1 MKRSLPSS
9 DVSLFPQALAIVGMA
24 CRLPG
29 GNTTPDAYW
38 QFLLDKK
45 SGIREVPEDRW
56 NVENFYNENPDG
68 IASSVTKWAGFLE
81 DIRGFDAKFFGI
93 SPREAAAMDPQQRLL
108 LQCTYEALQDTL
120 RPAEDYSQGKTG
132 VFVGISQSDYRTI
145 QEIRPTNPES
155 FAGTG
160 YALCINANRVSHRL
174 NLKGPSYAV
183 DTACSSS
190 LVALNQAV
198 QNLRSGACDV
208 AVVAG
213 VNVLAHPSSFIAFS
227 RAGMLS
233 STGQISTFDTRA
245 NGFVRGE
252 AVGVVVLKP
261 YHQAVADGDRIHAL
275 IHASACNQDGYTS
288 TITAPAQDS
297 QIAMLE
303 DLFTQSGIPK
313 DRVGF
318 VEAHGTGTPVGDPI
332 EAGAIGT
339 VIGQHNPE
347 RPVWVGSGKANVGH
361 AESAAGISGLIKATL
376 AVRNGV
382 VPPNV
387 NYDTPNPNI
396 PFDALN
402 LKVPTEAEPF
412 PAAEGLR
419 YAVINSFGFG
429 GTNASALISSAPEQA
444 AVPVAPAIPAE
455 RGAEAFPFFFPLS
468 GPSQE
473 AVLANAADLLA
484 ALKDHSSAL
493 ATLPLAAIS
502 AALGRERS
510 HLTYRTMLLART
522 RAELLA
528 ALELLISGDEE
539 ALAES
544 KAVISGQA
552 RTETSLCFIFAGQ
565 GSQWWAMGR
574 QFMEHSAVFRD
585 AVEAYDAYFKK
596 VAGWSLVEELLADEA
611 SSRIDDTAVTQP
623 ALFAIQAGLGAVWE
637 SFGIK
642 PDMVVGHSIGESAAS
657 YVAGGLTLEGA
668 ASFLSKRGVV
678 RDQLGQKGAMAAVGL
693 APEDIEPLLPP
704 LINVAAVNGPGSTT
718 ISGDYDRLHAFVE
731 EFQQSRPE
739 TFIRILKVD
748 TAWHSYQLEAG
759 EEWFRREVKEV
770 SWRVPQIPFISTVTG
785 KPETKFD
792 LEYAWLNLR
801 CPVMFQQGI
810 ETALSMGATTFVEL
824 GPHSTLMGPTK
835 STALEAGAKVDVFQS
850 LSRKEGDFDIFARTA
865 AQLYTSGYDLDWARL
880 TDGVEAPAG
889 LPLNH
894 WVEESLWQDSEESRR
909 QLYGA
914 KQHPF
919 LGRKGNDAGTAW
931 WMELN
936 TKAWPFL
943 KDHRM
948 QSETLFPGAGYLE
961 TLVALGVELYGDKPL
976 ELSDTIIHEALF
988 LEDDQDMLI
997 SLAWSPDR
1005 KRGKL
1010 YSRPRDSRDDWV
1022 LRSEGKIRVTDV
1034 PAPEP
1039 APFDPA
1045 TTDLE
1050 EVEAA
1055 HMYDVDASSGFV
1067 NYGPAFQVVQQ
1078 LWVGEDESV
1087 ARIKAP
1093 AQIAGQ
1099 TALFYIHPALMD
1111 GCLQMCDPR
1120 VSRGRIRIPR
1130 KAGDMA
1136 YLPVGA
1142 RRLRFYG
1149 RLPDEVMA
1157 HARRAPNPVTGEIEA
1172 SFTVTDMEG
1181 RVLFTAEGLMTQ
1193 PLPTKAAAE
1202 EGAEVAPNFVE
1213 PGLSELR
1220 DEPQL
1225 TEEALGH
1232 WLILADRAADVAEL
1246 GAAMQARGAEVSVL
1260 ARADLGDELVQAV
1273 EDQFGE
1279 ALEQAQVKGILFA
1292 AALGAADVGP
1302 ATAPADLYAV
1312 IERNVTDLITLGD
1325 LMDFHRTNEIA
1336 LPRIAV
1342 LTAGAYPDPETGK
1355 TGPAALTQTPIA
1367 SLGRVLATETTE
1379 YHVRMV
1385 DHDGSDPAQLALR
1398 LLSDTP
1404 ETETVI
1410 HQGRAFGARLFPRK
1424 TDDFAPKLMTVPASN
1439 EEVNFHAT
1447 MHAPGVI
1454 DDLGL
1459 WELPLDALAEDA
1471 VRVRISAVGMN
1482 FRDVMAV
1489 TGLLPEEAEPD
1500 PAWQHLGLEFGAV
1513 VHAVGRKVTTLKP
1526 GDRVMGM
1533 GRRCL
1538 QRYMDVDPRALTVLP
1553 EHISLEEAAT
1563 IPSAFATAHYALNRV
1578 GRMRKGEKVFIHVAT
1593 GGVGMAG
1600 IQLCQDVG
1608 ARIFATAGS
1617 PAKRDLLAELG
1628 ADHIMD
1634 SRSLKFADDVERITE
1649 GRGVDVLLN
1658 SLPGEYIT
1666 KGLDIVA
1673 PYGRYLEIG
1682 KVDVYADSAIGM
1694 KALRKN
1700 VSFSCLDLA
1709 AMGQERPELLA
1720 ELMQEVVE
1728 MFDARRLKP
1737 LPVTAFP
1744 ISQIADAVRYMSQAR
1759 HVGKVVVTLEEP
1771 SFEVRGDTSRPVAL
1785 SADASYLITGGT
1797 KGFGLTIADW
1807 MSRAGA
1813 GKLYLTSRGGSFL
1826 KEDMPRV
1833 KAMQKRGTVVEPL
1846 ALDVTSE
1853 AEMDAFIGAATAD
1866 AKHPLR
1872 GVVHGAAVIKDGF
1885 LNQLTPEVITEVLR
1899 PKVLGGWILHQAF
1912 EKAGVEP
1919 DFLIGLSSIAEV
1931 IGSGGQ
1937 GNYVAANAFLN
1948 ALARYR
1954 DSLGRNGTA
1963 INWGAMADSGFV
1975 ARSDGMASY
1984 LESVGLHGLSDAET
1998 DLGME
2003 IAVSRDV
2010 ADFCYAKADWPQI
2023 SRANAALASAPR
2035 LAPLLQAEGGG
2046 GGEVRA
2052 RLMALTGDERRAE
2065 AIEFLKDEV
2074 ANVLKIDKGTIQSDR
2089 PMSELGLDSLSSFEL
2104 KMRVE
2109 TALDFTMPV
2118 SRFLAAPS
2126 IDEFATI
2133 LEEEIALMV
2142 EAQAAAAEEA
2152 GETGEAEGEV
2162 AETGYLG
2169 TDRQL
2174 GLIALSLAPMTSEAG
2189 RGSLFHV
2196 LEAPLTATPEAVEAA
2211 AAQLALR
2218 HKMLRLRPEGKAGD
2232 LTLHLD
2238 GAPVVVAGPLAGLP
2252 DVAQGQM
2259 AVFVVDAGRVR
2270 LMLHQALG
2278 DLTSARLLLDEMGLL
2293 LSGAA
2298 LPPLAP
2304 AEALEDVLAL
2314 GRYDADSAEGQNDR
2328 AFWWYSIKAGAPVVP
2343 FDRRARA
2350 LLPASLGR
2358 NRGAAQALTLDL
2370 PVQASEPALL
2380 LHFAE
2385 ALRQATGSTGNMLL
2399 TRIASLRQL
2408 VPEGAAVGP
2417 FEVEQPVLVETTLPR
2432 PLALARLTRVLSRAS
2447 AHSHFGASA
2456 AARVFAGAIAGWNGN
2471 PFQIAVRHGIEGA
2484 PPEAA
2489 SHDLLLEI
2497 GEGGALR
2504 LVWDA
2509 DVLTPTQAEAIAA
2522 ALRAVPAPVEA

>member
-1 MKRSLPSS
+1 MKRSVPAAEKAQFSN
-9 DVSLFPQALAIVGMA
+9 ALAIVGMA

-29 GNTTPDAYW
+29 GNETPDDYW
-38 QFLLDKK
+38 QFLLDRK

-56 NVENFYNENPDG
+56 NVDNFYNENPDG
-68 IASSVTKWAGFLE
+68 IATATTKWAGFLD

-108 LQCTYEALQDTL
+108 LQCTYEALQDTQ
-120 RPAEDYSQGKTG
+120 RPASDYAKGKTG

-145 QEIRPTNPES
+145 QELRPTNPEN

-160 YALCINANRVSHRL
+160 YALCINANRISHRL

-198 QNLRSGACDV
+198 QNLASGACDV

-233 STGQISTFDTRA
+233 STGQISTFDNRA

-252 AVGVVVLKP
+252 AAGVVVLKP
-261 YHQAVADGDRIHAL
+261 YHKALEDGDRIHAL

-303 DLFTQSGIPK
+303 DLFTQSGVAKESI
-313 DRVGF
+313 GY

-339 VIGQHNPE
+339 VIGQHNAE
-347 RPVWVGSGKANVGH
+347 RPVWIGSGKANVGH
-361 AESAAGISGLIKATL
+361 AEAAAGISGLIKAVL
-376 AVRNGV
+376 AVRNGM

-387 NYDTPNPNI
+387 NFDKPNPNI

-402 LKVPTEAEPF
+402 LKVPTEAQSF
-412 PAAEGLR
+412 PEADGLR
-419 YAVINSFGFG
+419 YAVVNSFGFG
-429 GTNASALISSAPEQA
+429 GTNASALISSVPEQA
-444 AVPVAPAIPAE
+444 AVPVVAAP
-455 RGAEAFPFFFPLS
+455 RKGAEDFPYFFPLS

-473 AVLANAADLLA
+473 AILANAADLLA
-484 ALKDHSSAL
+484 LLKDEGSAL
-493 ATLPLAAIS
+493 AQLSLAELS
-502 AALGRERS
+502 AALGKDRA

-522 RAELLA
+522 RDELL
-528 ALELLISGDEE
+528 E
-539 ALAES
+539 ALALLVENDEEKLS
-544 KAVISGQA
+544 EAKTIVTGQA
-552 RTETSLCFIFAGQ
+552 RTETSLCFVFAGQ

-574 QFMEHSAVFRD
+574 QFMEHSPVFRD
-585 AVEAYDAYFKK
+585 AVEAYDAHFKK
-596 VAGWSLVEELLADEA
+596 VAGWSLVDELLADEA
-611 SSRIDDTAVTQP
+611 ASRIDDTAVTQP
-623 ALFAIQAGLGAVWE
+623 ALFAIQAGLGALWE

-657 YVAGGLTLEGA
+657 YIAGGLTLEGA

-693 APEDIEPLLPP
+693 APEDIAPLLPP
-704 LINVAAVNGPGSTT
+704 KINVAAVNGPGSTT
-718 ISGDYDRLHAFVE
+718 ISGDYDTLHAFVE
-731 EFQQSRPE
+731 EFQETQPD

-770 SWRVPQIPFISTVTG
+770 SWRVPHIPFISTVTG

-801 CPVMFQQGI
+801 RPVMFQQGI
-810 ETALSMGATTFVEL
+810 ETALTLGATTFVEL

-850 LSRKEGDFDIFARTA
+850 LSRKEADFDIFARTA
-865 AQLYTSGYDLDWARL
+865 AQLFVSGYALDWDAL
-880 TDGVEAPAG
+880 TGGAEAPVA
-889 LPLNH
+889 LPRNH
-894 WVEESLWQDSEESRR
+894 WMQESLWQDSEESRR

-914 KQHPF
+914 RQHPF
-919 LGRKGNDAGTAW
+919 LGRKSADAGNAW

-976 ELSDTIIHEALF
+976 ELSDTILHEALF
-988 LEDDQDMLI
+988 LEEDQDMLL

-1005 KRGKL
+1005 KRAKL
-1010 YSRPRDSRDDWV
+1010 FSRPRDSRDDWV
-1022 LRSEGKIRVTDV
+1022 LRSEGKLRATDV
-1034 PAPEP
+1034 PAP
-1039 APFDPA
+1039 ADRPFDPA
-1045 TTDLE
+1045 TTALE
-1050 EVEAA
+1050 EVDVA
-1055 HMYDVDASSGFV
+1055 HVYDVDASQGFV
-1067 NYGPAFQVVQQ
+1067 NYGPAFQVIEQI
-1078 LWVGEDESV
+1078 WVGEHEAV

-1093 AQIAGQ
+1093 AAIAGQ
-1099 TALFYIHPALMD
+1099 TDIFYIHPSLMD

-1120 VSRGRIRIPR
+1120 ISRSSIRTPR
-1130 KAGDMA
+1130 KAGDPA

-1157 HARRAPNPVTGEIEA
+1157 HAHRAENPVTGEIEA
-1172 SFTVTDMEG
+1172 HFIVTDMAG
-1181 RVLFTAEGLMTQ
+1181 RVLFQAEGLMTQ
-1193 PLPTKAAAE
+1193 ALPTKAATE
-1202 EGAEVAPNFVE
+1202 DSGEIAPNFVE
-1213 PGLSELR
+1213 QGLSEIR
-1220 DEPQL
+1220 DEPAL
-1225 TEEALGH
+1225 VEEALGT
-1232 WLILADRAADVAEL
+1232 WLVLADTGADVAPLVAEMTAL
-1246 GAAMQARGAEVSVL
+1246 GATPAVLTRAE
-1260 ARADLGDELVQAV
+1260 LGDELVQAV

-1292 AALGAADVGP
+1292 AALGAAD
-1302 ATAPADLYAV
+1302 ASAEAASADLYAQ
-1312 IERNVTDLITLGD
+1312 IERNVMDLITIGD
-1325 LMDFHRTNEIA
+1325 LMDFHRTNEVA

-1342 LTAGAYPDPETGK
+1342 LTSGAYPDPVSGE
-1355 TGPAALTQTPIA
+1355 TGPAGLTQTPVSA
-1367 SLGRVLATETTE
+1367 LGRVLATETPE
-1379 YHVRMV
+1379 YHVRMF
-1385 DHDGSDPAQLALR
+1385 DHDGSDSAQLALR

-1410 HQGRAFGARLFPRK
+1410 REGKTYGARLFARD
-1424 TDDFAPKLMTVPASN
+1424 TADFEPKLVEVPASD
-1439 EEVNFHAT
+1439 ESVNFHAT
-1447 MHAPGVI
+1447 MRAPGVI

-1459 WELPLDALAEDA
+1459 WELPLEELADDE
-1471 VRVRISAVGMN
+1471 VRVRVSAVGMN

-1513 VHAVGRKVTTLKP
+1513 VHAVGKNVTGLKP

-1538 QRYMDVDPRALTVLP
+1538 QRFMDVNPRALTVLP

-1600 IQLCQDVG
+1600 IQLCQDAG
-1608 ARIFATAGS
+1608 TEIFATAGS
-1617 PAKRDLLAELG
+1617 PAKRELLAELG
-1628 ADHIMD
+1628 ANHIMD
-1634 SRSLKFADDVERITE
+1634 SRSLKFADDVERITS

-1728 MFDARRLKP
+1728 MFAERRLKP
-1737 LPVTAFP
+1737 LPVTSFP
-1744 ISQIADAVRYMSQAR
+1744 ISQIGDAVRYMSQAR
-1759 HVGKVVVTLEEP
+1759 HVGKVVVSLEEP
-1771 SFEVRGDTSRPVAL
+1771 SFKIRRDISRPVAL

-1813 GKLYLTSRGGSFL
+1813 GKLVLTSRGGTFL
-1826 KEDMPRV
+1826 KEDMDRV
-1833 KAMQKRGTVVEPL
+1833 KAMQARGTLVEAL

-1853 AEMDAFIGAATAD
+1853 AEMEAFIGAATAD
-1866 AKHPLR
+1866 ARHPLR

-1899 PKVLGGWILHQAF
+1899 PKVLGGWILHRAF
-1912 EKAGVEP
+1912 EKAGVQP
-1919 DFLIGLSSIAEV
+1919 DFLIGFSSIAEV

-1937 GNYVAANAFLN
+1937 GNYVAANAFLT

-1954 DSLGRNGTA
+1954 DSLGLNGTA
-1963 INWGAMADSGFV
+1963 INWGAMAESGFV

-1984 LESVGLHGLSDAET
+1984 LESVGLHGLSDEET
-1998 DLGME
+1998 DMGME
-2003 IAVSRDV
+2003 IAVSRDL
-2010 ADFCYAKADWPQI
+2010 AGFCYSKADWPQI
-2023 SRANAALASAPR
+2023 ARANTALGGSPR
-2035 LAPLLQAEGGG
+2035 MAPLLQKDGGG

-2052 RLMALTGDERRAE
+2052 RLMALTGDELRAE

-2074 ANVLKIDKGTIQSDR
+2074 ANVLKIDKATIQSDR

-2133 LEEEIALMV
+2133 LEEEIAAMV
-2142 EAQAAAAEEA
+2142 EAEANAANAEEA
-2152 GETGEAEGEV
+2152 GAEGEEAGEDTRRGV
-2162 AETGYLG
+2162 LG
-2169 TDRQL
+2169 SDRQM
-2174 GLIALSLAPMTSEAG
+2174 GLLRASLAPMSSDAG
-2189 RGSLFHV
+2189 RLSLFHV
-2196 LEAPLTATPEAVEAA
+2196 VTAPIATDLAA
-2211 AAQLALR
+2211 ASGAMAALADR
-2218 HKMLRLRPEGKAGD
+2218 HALLKLRPEGTGEA
-2232 LTLHLD
+2232 LALQLD
-2238 GAPVVVAGPLAGLP
+2238 GAPQVLETLPGVP
-2252 DVAQGQM
+2252 DVAAGQL
-2259 AVFVVDAGRVR
+2259 VLLGVDAGKVT
-2270 LMLHQALG
+2270 LMLHQAVG
-2278 DLTSARLLLDEMGLL
+2278 DLASAELLLAELETL
-2293 LSGAA
+2293 LSGGT
-2298 LPPLAP
+2298 LAP
-2304 AEALEDVLAL
+2304 ACPAAAVTEALAAA
-2314 GRYDADSAEGQNDR
+2314 RYDEDSAEGQNDR
-2328 AFWWYSIKAGAPVVP
+2328 AFWWYAMRAGAAQLP

-2350 LLPASLGR
+2350 LLPVGLGR
-2358 NRGAAQALTLDL
+2358 DRGASVVSRIPLATPQ
-2370 PVQASEPALL
+2370 SEPALL
-2380 LHFAE
+2380 LGFAR
-2385 ALRQATGSTGNMLL
+2385 ALRGATGSTGNVLV
-2399 TRIASLRQL
+2399 TRIEATRQHL
-2408 VPEGAAVGP
+2408 PEGAAVGP
-2417 FEVEQPVLVETTLPR
+2417 FEVDQPVLVECDLPET
-2432 PLALARLTRVLSRAS
+2432 LALARLTRTLAAAPGHSR
-2447 AHSHFGASA
+2447 FGSTT
-2456 AARVFAGAIAGWNGN
+2456 AARVFGKQIRGWNGH
-2471 PFQIAVRHGIEGA
+2471 PFQVAVTRGTGA
-2484 PPEAA
+2484 SSSAVA
-2489 SHDLLLEI
+2489 GYDLVLEI
-2497 GEGGALR
+2497 GEGELR
-2504 LVWDA
+2504 LVRDA
-2509 DVLTPTQAEAIAA
+2509 DVVTEAQAEAIAR
-2522 ALRAVPAPVEA
+2522 ALTPATVPAA